1 MDGLETVVVG
11 VDGSAESLRVLGVAR
26 VVGGPAGARI
36 VAVHAVGLVESAAG
50 DREAPEEWG
59 ETVFEHGSPELA
71 IERVASRLG
80 ADLIVV
86 GARGLAGVK
95 AIGSTSHHLLET
107 STVPVLVVPPGDRR
121 PA

>member
-1 MDGLETVVVG
+1 MDRLETVVVG
-11 VDGSAESLRVLGVAR
+11 VDGSADSLRVLDIAR
-26 VVGGPAGARI
+26 CIAEPAGARV
-36 VAVHAVGLVESAAG
+36 VAVHAVGLMESASG
-50 DREAPEEWG
+50 NRDAPEGWG

-71 IERVASRLG
+71 IERVAARED

-107 STVPVLVVPPGDRR
+107 SIVPVLVVPPGDR
-121 PA
+121 PS

>member
-1 MDGLETVVVG
+1 MEGLETVVVG

-26 VVGGPAGARI
+26 AVGGAAGARI

-50 DREAPEEWG
+50 AREAPEGWG
-59 ETVFEHGSPELA
+59 ETIFEHGSPELA
-71 IERVASRLG
+71 IERVAARLG

-86 GARGLAGVK
+86 GARGLEGVK

-107 STVPVLVVPPGDRR
+107 STVPVLVVPPSDRR
-121 PA
+121 PR